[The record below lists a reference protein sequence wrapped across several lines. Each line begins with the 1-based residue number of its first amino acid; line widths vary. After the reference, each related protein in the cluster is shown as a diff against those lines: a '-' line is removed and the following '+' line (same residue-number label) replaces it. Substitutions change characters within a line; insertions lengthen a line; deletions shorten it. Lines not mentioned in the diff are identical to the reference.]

1 MAINGAYVGGAPPKR
16 CLQTRN
22 NAPHAIRWRG
32 VRTGKDDGGRGEWKS
47 RQLNLSAGKFTMN
60 PRLSLI
66 KIVSLR
72 LLIALF
78 SVSAFTI
85 IFLAASMWRGTDVA
99 FTPCMPVLIGAIGGL
114 VGLQR
119 RVRRLSRDDLEL
131 LASSPLY
138 MYLPPFV
145 GGLLAL
151 LLFILFL
158 SGLVEGKLFP
168 HFVMIQPPTPKFAD
182 TFFRVFDLTAETAPD
197 YAKLVFWSFVA
208 GFSEKFVI
216 NVISQFQ
223 RDDDNKRHS
232 D

>member
-1 MAINGAYVGGAPPKR
+1 
-16 CLQTRN
+16 
-22 NAPHAIRWRG
+22 
-32 VRTGKDDGGRGEWKS
+32 
-47 RQLNLSAGKFTMN
+47 
-60 PRLSLI
+60 
-66 KIVSLR
+66 
-72 LLIALF
+72 
-78 SVSAFTI
+78 
-85 IFLAASMWRGTDVA
+85 MWRNSDVV

-119 RVRRLSRDDLEL
+119 RLKQLSNEDLEL
-131 LASSPLY
+131 LASSRLY

-168 HFVMIQPPTPKFAD
+168 HFVPVSPPSPEFKDKF
-182 TFFRVFDLTAETAPD
+182 FILFDMTGEAGAD

-223 RDDDNKRHS
+223 RDEDNKRS